1 MYAVGH
7 FALGYLTGKLAS
19 KSLAVKI
26 NLPLLFLASVFPDID
41 LLIPGLAHRGPLHS
55 VVVSCIFFIPLFLFY
70 RKKAVPYFVALI
82 QHLVIGD
89 FLTGGTQLLWPVSTA
104 MYGLDIGIHSL
115 TNIGLELVLFLI
127 SITVMFKTKD
137 AMSLF
142 KHRPSN
148 MILSIPVLTVLLPT
162 VIRFPLYVPPLLLVP
177 HLVYLALFSL
187 SILMDLKSILSKNCC
202 YSG

>member
-137 AMSLF
+137 ALSLF
-142 KHRPSN
+142 KHNPSN
-148 MILSIPVLTVLLPT
+148 RILSIPVLTVLLPV

-177 HLVYLALFSL
+177 HLVYLALFSV
-187 SILMDLKSILSKNCC
+187 SILMNLKSILSKN
-202 YSG
+202 